1 MSIKTILVDP
11 GNNYEALPSSKEM
24 VEAYNRTVPAKLR
37 ITMEE
42 QEDLNQMFLEAGLL
56 EEVIIQ

>member
-24 VEAYNRTVPAKLR
+24 VDAYNRTVPAHLR
-37 ITMEE
+37 ITMED
-42 QEDLNQMFLEAGLL
+42 QEDLNQMFLESGLL
-56 EEVIIQ
+56 EEIIVQ